1 MVVWPEGVCMR
12 VETGLGEP
20 DASEGKRHSE
30 PKESAGPQTGGR
42 SGRLLL
48 EPPTGGAGPGLRGK
62 AGPALPARKMPKGS
76 SE

>member
-20 DASEGKRHSE
+20 DAS
-30 PKESAGPQTGGR
+30 GPQTGGR